1 MKSTYCYT
9 TLYVYGFSQDDTKA
23 IADAVLKVSESLV
36 NNLSEASRQQMT
48 AVANRQVERS
58 EERLRKVRDEIRHLR
73 AQQQTIDPTMMA
85 KSEASLQNQLQS
97 QLAGLQ
103 TRYNTLLQSVEKN
116 APSANSLRKQI
127 SALEA
132 QLDEQKKRLGDPNT
146 KTDKLVPGEDSTNIS
161 AVLTKFEELNVDL
174 DFATKAYVTS
184 LAAFETALA
193 EAQKQERYFATFVM
207 PTRPEIALY
216 PLRLLD
222 TFIAML
228 VFLAVWMI
236 SQFLYRSI
244 RDHAI

>member
-1 MKSTYCYT
+1 
-9 TLYVYGFSQDDTKA
+9 
-23 IADAVLKVSESLV
+23 VLKVSENLV

-48 AVANRQVERS
+48 AVANRQVARS
-58 EERLRKVRDEIRHLR
+58 EERLRKVREEIRHLR

-85 KSEASLQNQLQS
+85 KSEAELQNQLQS
-97 QLAGLQ
+97 QMASLE
-103 TRYNTLLQSVEKN
+103 TRYNTLLQSVDKN

-127 SALEA
+127 SALA
-132 QLDEQKKRLGDPNT
+132 QQLSEQKQRLGDPNV
-146 KTDKLVPGEDSTNIS
+146 KTSKLVAGEDRTNIS
-161 AVLTKFEELNVDL
+161 AVLNKFEELTVDQ

-193 EAQKQERYFATFVM
+193 EVQKQERYFATFVS

-216 PLRLLD
+216 PMRLLD
-222 TFIAML
+222 SFIALL

-236 SQFLYRSI
+236 SQFLYRSF